1 MTNHEFA
8 GAYFHQA
15 RSIYREMLE
24 HYEKQE
30 WHLVVRRAQ
39 ESVELVLKG
48 FLRLAGI
55 EVPRI
60 HDVGNILK
68 KEQKKIPTRLVKEL
82 PRVISISRRLRQERE
97 TSFYGDEDQ
106 ELPPSALYT
115 QIDADEAKKDLEWL
129 MNFIKD

>member
-8 GAYFHQA
+8 GSYFNQA
-15 RSIYREMLE
+15 RSIYRELLE

-30 WHLVVRRAQ
+30 WNLVVRRAQ
-39 ESVELVLKG
+39 ESVELILKG
-48 FLRLAGI
+48 FLREAGI

-68 KEQKKIPTRLVKEL
+68 KEQKKISSKLVKEL
-82 PRVISISRRLRQERE
+82 PRIISISRRLRQERE
-97 TSFYGDEDQ
+97 TSFYGDEEQ

-115 QIDADEAKKDLEWL
+115 QIDADEARKDVEWL
-129 MNFIKD
+129 MKFV